1 MMKCNYNDYN
11 LVSFLSLWGS
21 SGSSWRNFAKI
32 FAVMESMWEQM
43 SPLPR
48 GLFWRK
54 HLFTMDTL
62 STSSSKRNIW
72 KDEMES
78 YTEKKSKEILEILRF
93 YLDTFITSSIS
104 VIQLFSTHWLT
115 TTAKIPIP
123 YQVNFASL
131 YTVLRFYF
139 LSHLDLQ
146 IERNG

>member
-1 MMKCNYNDYN
+1 MIII
-11 LVSFLSLWGS
+11 SLASYPCGAHQAAPEEILRKS
-21 SGSSWRNFAKI
+21 L
-32 FAVMESMWEQM
+32 Q
-43 SPLPR
+43 PR
-48 GLFWRK
+48 KLGGNKRLLFPGLGGAILKK

-78 YTEKKSKEILEILRF
+78 YTEKKKKSKEILEILRF
-93 YLDTFITSSIS
+93 YLDTFITSPIS

-139 LSHLDLQ
+139 LSHLHLR